1 MKLKHRI
8 EADASWQ
15 GHVQRQRQ
23 RSLKHNEADTDPK
36 IPRDHTQH
44 GIMIDAG
51 SQGTRL
57 HLFEFEPRILTH
69 KLQVERLI
77 QGQTLSF
84 PTTDSRWT
92 HRLKPGLDYFAFV
105 ANLDDMRREVRNY
118 LEPLLEF
125 AKETLQEKQEHW
137 QEFPIYLKATGG
149 LRTLPEEYRL
159 QLIQIVRELFQD
171 PDFNPFFF
179 ETEQYVE

>member
-1 MKLKHRI
+1 MKLKHHI
-8 EADASWQ
+8 EADDSWQ
-15 GHVQRQRQ
+15 GHVQRHRQ
-23 RSLKHNEADTDPK
+23 RFLKHNDDDDDTDPK
-36 IPRDHTQH
+36 IPKDHTQH

-57 HLFEFEPRILTH
+57 HLYEYEPRILRH
-69 KLQVERLI
+69 KQQVERLVL
-77 QGQTLSF
+77 GKTLSF
-84 PTTDSRWT
+84 PSTDTRWT

-137 QEFPIYLKATGG
+137 QEYPIYLKATGG
-149 LRTLPEEYRL
+149 LRTLPDEYRL
-159 QLIQIVRELFQD
+159 QLVLIVREIFQD
-171 PDFNPFFF
+171 TDFNPFFF
-179 ETEQYVE
+179 VNEQ